1 MNRITGRVKEDLRT
15 DYNWNRA
22 ARLSVKGARALPS
35 ASLQYV
41 TEKFPI
47 IGWLPRYNWRWLIN
61 DLIAGLT
68 VGLMLIPQS
77 LSYAKI
83 ATIPVEAGLASSWL
97 PATLYTLLG
106 TTKDLSTGP
115 TSLIGLLTHEQVEH
129 FAPEDGSGAYTP
141 TQVASALAMWMGIFG
156 LILGMLNL
164 GFLLDFISLPILSGF
179 ISAVA
184 ITIILGQIPSL
195 LGEDSGG
202 SNTAEKIHDVFAN
215 LPSANGYACA
225 IGFTGLF
232 FLTVLDKVGKRYS
245 EKSRVIWFL
254 MITRAFLALVLFTGI
269 SYAVNKKYGH
279 DDDSYLWGVAKVE
292 ASGIAKPA
300 MPPADLISKMAPRS
314 IAIFIGSA
322 IEHVAI
328 ARAFGVKNNYIT
340 DQTQELAYYGITNF
354 FNSFFHTMGVGG
366 AMSRTA
372 VNSACKV
379 KSPLSG
385 IFTTAVVLVCIFK
398 LSSALYWIP
407 KATLAAIIISA
418 VWPLISAPKVF
429 YIYWKTSLADFI
441 SSMIALWVCLFKST
455 EIGIACAVGF
465 NIAYILLR
473 QVFTRVSHAGTDTA
487 VDTQSQLLA
496 NSGSTVTTIPDG
508 FRIFRLNE
516 SFFFSNAYR
525 IATSMT
531 DAIQTHHAPNY
542 SLANG
547 SEKERNW
554 SVAGERR
561 IARLR
566 ARAHITDPSTL
577 PAIRVVVLDFSK
589 CNHIDATAVTQLRN
603 FLAELKKYG
612 GANVQARFCGM
623 SSYIKER
630 FQRAGFLLVMD
641 EEGGFNPTNAQNG
654 AVAVRVYDTVGQA
667 VMARVVDSDGIETWD
682 EKEKVVEDATEVE
695 EKKM

>member
-1 MNRITGRVKEDLRT
+1 MNRITGRVKEDFKT

-22 ARLSVKGARALPS
+22 ARLSAKGARALPS
-35 ASLQYV
+35 ASLHYV

-47 IGWLPRYNWRWLIN
+47 IGWLPRYDWRWLIN

-97 PATLYTLLG
+97 PATLYAFLG

-115 TSLIGLLTHEQVEH
+115 TSLIGLLTQEQVEH
-129 FAPEDGSGAYTP
+129 FAPDDGSGMYTP

-202 SNTAEKIHDVFAN
+202 DSTAEKIHDVFAN

-225 IGFTGLF
+225 IGFTGLL
-232 FLTVLDKVGKRYS
+232 FLTVIERVGKRYS
-245 EKSRVIWFL
+245 DKSKVIWFL
-254 MITRAFLALVLFTGI
+254 TITRAFLALVLFTGI
-269 SYAVNKKYGH
+269 SYGVNKKYGD
-279 DDDSYLWGVAKVE
+279 DDDSYLWGVAKVQ
-292 ASGIAKPA
+292 ASGIAAPA

-385 IFTTAVVLVCIFK
+385 IFTTAVVLVCVFK

-418 VWPLISAPKVF
+418 VWPLISSPKVF
-429 YIYWKTSLADFI
+429 YTYWKTSLADFI
-441 SSMIALWVCLFKST
+441 SSMIAFWVCLFVST
-455 EIGIACAVGF
+455 EIGIASAVGF

-487 VDTQSQLLA
+487 LETQSHLLA
-496 NSGSTVTTIPDG
+496 NSASTVTTVPDG

-516 SFFFSNAYR
+516 SFLFSNAYR
-525 IATSMT
+525 VATSMT

-566 ARAHITDPSTL
+566 ARAHITDPSAL
-577 PAIRVVVLDFSK
+577 PPIRVVVLDFSK
-589 CNHIDATAVTQLRN
+589 CNHIDSTAVTQLRN

-612 GANVQARFCGM
+612 GASVQARFCGM
-623 SSYIKER
+623 STYVQER

-641 EEGGFNPTNAQNG
+641 EEGGFNAANAKDG
-654 AVAVRVYDTVGQA
+654 AIAVRVYVTVSQA
-667 VMARVVDSDGIETWD
+667 VMARIVENDGYEAWD
-682 EKEKVVEDATEVE
+682 EKEKVVENATEVE
-695 EKKM
+695 EKK